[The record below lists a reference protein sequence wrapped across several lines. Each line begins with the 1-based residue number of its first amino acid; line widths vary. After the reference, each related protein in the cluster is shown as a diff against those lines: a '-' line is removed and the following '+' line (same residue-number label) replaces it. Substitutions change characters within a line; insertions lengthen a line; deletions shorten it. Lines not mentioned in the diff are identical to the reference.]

1 MKSIFYSVCVF
12 IFASAAAVFAAAGG
26 SNTAS
31 VQIQIDCAKPTVEL
45 SPDLYGLFFE
55 DINYGADGGLYAE
68 LIQNR
73 SFEYFNIEPRD
84 HLREKT
90 AGDMNPMYAWEVIER
105 GGGQCRT
112 TVSRWTPLNRANEN
126 YLTIYIDKPGD
137 GVGVVNLGYDGIRI
151 EQGETY
157 DVSLY
162 ALLRDGDKDESLMV
176 SLEGADGT
184 VYGSF
189 QTGSLSPS
197 WQKYS
202 GTITASQSTGKA
214 RLTVVTKAKKGKLL
228 LDMVSLF
235 PQKTFKGRKNGL
247 RPDLAQA
254 LADLHPKFLRF
265 PGGCT
270 VHGYGLAQAYRWKD
284 SVGDVAKRR
293 ANHTT
298 WGYHESLGL
307 GYYEYFQLCE
317 DIGAAPLPVLPVG
330 VSCGFNFYEYADM
343 DELDDWIQDVLDLI
357 EFANGPANSKWGGL
371 RARMGHPEPFG
382 LKYIC
387 LGNEEHD
394 TPQVR
399 ERFPLFVAAVKKAH
413 PEIMIIGT
421 SGIGAGIPLYP
432 LMKKLGVHSSDE
444 HYYNDPAWFIKNQN
458 RFDTVDR
465 NGPKR
470 FVGEYASN
478 GNTLFNAIAEA
489 VYLTGIERN
498 GDIVEMAA
506 YAPLLA
512 RVDHIDWPKAN
523 MIYFDRNGLVKTPN
537 YYVQQMFSC
546 NQGDIYLSNRVLSEN
561 TNTTPDIALSA
572 TRDNSAKEIILK
584 LVNYGDHDVDADIHL
599 AGVTHFA
606 PQAEVTV
613 LTGKPKAVNT
623 LQNPNVIVPQKT
635 VLKVGEQFEYKIPAC
650 SVQVIRIGMK
660 AK

>member
-1 MKSIFYSVCVF
+1 
-12 IFASAAAVFAAAGG
+12 
-26 SNTAS
+26 
-31 VQIQIDCAKPTVEL
+31 
-45 SPDLYGLFFE
+45 
-55 DINYGADGGLYAE
+55 
-68 LIQNR
+68 
-73 SFEYFNIEPRD
+73 
-84 HLREKT
+84 
-90 AGDMNPMYAWEVIER
+90 
-105 GGGQCRT
+105 
-112 TVSRWTPLNRANEN
+112 
-126 YLTIYIDKPGD
+126 
-137 GVGVVNLGYDGIRI
+137 
-151 EQGETY
+151 
-157 DVSLY
+157 
-162 ALLRDGDKDESLMV
+162 
-176 SLEGADGT
+176 
-184 VYGSF
+184 
-189 QTGSLSPS
+189 
-197 WQKYS
+197 
-202 GTITASQSTGKA
+202 
-214 RLTVVTKAKKGKLL
+214 
-228 LDMVSLF
+228 
-235 PQKTFKGRKNGL
+235 
-247 RPDLAQA
+247 
-254 LADLHPKFLRF
+254 
-265 PGGCT
+265 
-270 VHGYGLAQAYRWKD
+270 
-284 SVGDVAKRR
+284 
-293 ANHTT
+293 
-298 WGYHESLGL
+298 
-307 GYYEYFQLCE
+307 
-317 DIGAAPLPVLPVG
+317 
-330 VSCGFNFYEYADM
+330 
-343 DELDDWIQDVLDLI
+343 
-357 EFANGPANSKWGGL
+357 
-371 RARMGHPEPFG
+371 MGHPEPFG

-512 RVDHIDWPKAN
+512 HVDHIDWPKAN

-537 YYVQQMFSC
+537 YYVQQMFNC

>member
-1 MKSIFYSVCVF
+1 MNAIVRSACVF
-12 IFASAAAVFAAAGG
+12 FFALAGAVSA
-26 SNTAS
+26 AS

-45 SPDLYGLFFE
+45 SPYLYGLFFE

-68 LIQNR
+68 MVQNR

-90 AGDMNPMYAWEVIER
+90 AGDMNPMSAWEVIER
-105 GGGQCRT
+105 GGVKCHT

-137 GVGVVNLGYDGIRI
+137 GVGVANLGYDGIRI

-162 ALLRDGDKDESLMV
+162 ALLRDGDKGESLLV

-189 QTGSLSPS
+189 QTGSLNPS

-202 GTITASQSTGKA
+202 GTITALQSTGKA

-228 LDMVSLF
+228 LDMVSLL

-247 RPDLAQA
+247 RMDLAQA

-265 PGGCT
+265 PGGCI

-284 SVGDVAKRR
+284 SVGDVANRR

-307 GYYEYFQLCE
+307 GFYEYFKFCE
-317 DIGAAPLPVLPVG
+317 DIGAAPLPVIPVG
-330 VSCGFNFYEYADM
+330 VSCGFNFYEYACM
-343 DELDDWIQDVLDLI
+343 DELDDWIQDAIDLI
-357 EFANGPANSKWGGL
+357 EFANGPVDSKWGGL
-371 RARMGHPEPFG
+371 RARMGHAEPFG
-382 LKYIC
+382 LKFLC

-394 TPQVR
+394 KPQVR
-399 ERFPLFVAAVKKAH
+399 ERIPLFVAAVKKAH
-413 PEIMIIGT
+413 PEIKIIGT
-421 SGIGAGIPLYP
+421 SGLSANTPLYP
-432 LMKKLGVHSSDE
+432 LMKELGVHSSDE
-444 HYYNDPAWFIKNQN
+444 HYYADPEWFIKNQN

-512 RVDHIDWPKAN
+512 HVDHVHWKRAN
-523 MIYFDRNGLVKTPN
+523 LIYFDQNGLVKTPN

-546 NQGDIYLSNRVLSEN
+546 NQGEVYLSNQVLSDN
-561 TNTTPDIALSA
+561 PNTTPDIAVSV
-572 TRDNSAKEIILK
+572 TRDNSTKEIILK
-584 LVNYGDHDVDADIHL
+584 LVNYGDQDVDADIHL
-599 AGVTHFA
+599 AGVPHFA
-606 PQAEVTV
+606 QQAEVTV
-613 LTGKPKAVNT
+613 LTGQPKAVNT
-623 LQNPNVIVPQKT
+623 LQNPDVVVPRKT
-635 VLKVGEQFEYKIPAC
+635 ALKTGEQFEYKIPAC